1 MNVKHAISAIR
12 EDQVILRS
20 IALGLIG
27 MAIAT
32 AVMWQ
37 QLVVEPR
44 LQAAEKHYGINI
56 SAVADRV
63 DLYMAAYLKQ
73 LGTVANQPGVI
84 QSFAEGN
91 QTALSAGITT
101 CRKPLQPQPFRR
113 HQGHLLYRP

>member
-1 MNVKHAISAIR
+1 MNVKHAISAIH

-44 LQAAEKHYGINI
+44 LQAAEKHYG
-56 SAVADRV
+56 
-63 DLYMAAYLKQ
+63 
-73 LGTVANQPGVI
+73 
-84 QSFAEGN
+84 
-91 QTALSAGITT
+91 
-101 CRKPLQPQPFRR
+101 
-113 HQGHLLYRP
+113 